1 MIINVVQHMETLLCF
16 TEPIETL
23 LCFTD
28 SYAYKLNILNIVKL
42 QVRLSYAF
50 ESQKLAIQTVL
61 CAYYMINF
69 TINLKLFMLLAM
81 MFI

>member
-1 MIINVVQHMETLLCF
+1 MTINVVYHMETLLCF

-50 ESQKLAIQTVL
+50 ES
-61 CAYYMINF
+61 
-69 TINLKLFMLLAM
+69 
-81 MFI
+81 